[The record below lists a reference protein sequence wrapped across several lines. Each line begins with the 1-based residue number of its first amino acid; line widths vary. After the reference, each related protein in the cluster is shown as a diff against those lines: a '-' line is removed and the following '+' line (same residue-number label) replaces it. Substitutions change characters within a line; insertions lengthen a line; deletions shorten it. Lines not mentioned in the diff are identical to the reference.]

1 MGLGERS
8 AANVADDYDQALFE
22 VLRGLRRDLADRQQ
36 VPPFVVFGDVSLR
49 YMAAAFP
56 QSMESFARM
65 PGVGNAKLE
74 QYGERFVAAI
84 RGYAEPKNIADRT
97 GEMASATGPA
107 VVGREGRRERREGRR
122 SDTYE
127 QTVALLS
134 QGMNI
139 SRIAQERSLAETTII
154 GQIERMASQGREL
167 PLEHLLPEP
176 DRLRR
181 IRDAFDICG
190 DEYLKPVREY
200 LGPEFGY
207 DEIRLTRLC
216 LRQEQLGEAE

>member
-1 MGLGERS
+1 M
-8 AANVADDYDQALFE
+8 N
-22 VLRGLRRDLADRQQ
+22 
-36 VPPFVVFGDVSLR
+36 
-49 YMAAAFP
+49 
-56 QSMESFARM
+56 
-65 PGVGNAKLE
+65 
-74 QYGERFVAAI
+74 
-84 RGYAEPKNIADRT
+84 
-97 GEMASATGPA
+97 
-107 VVGREGRRERREGRR
+107 REGRKEGREGRR